1 MYGQSFVEIGA
12 LHVGRFPRQSTLRMI
27 SISIVN
33 KTSLFL
39 KQINR
44 SKTPF
49 IKDDR
54 QS

>member
-1 MYGQSFVEIGA
+1 MHGQSFIEIGE

-27 SISIVN
+27 SIVN
-33 KTSLFL
+33 KTNLFL
-39 KQINR
+39 KQINT
-44 SKTPF
+44 SKKPF